1 MAYEIWLMF
10 CNSKTTVS
18 NYIPKDFAQ
27 QLICKDNP
35 ADRSDALLCQVI
47 MRGKDRFMR
56 RLNYVPSSNPQQ
68 AMESTTARRLKRVL
82 DYAQRVNPELK
93 QSRRHLFNLAEEFG
107 YLSQLSVT
115 SNHDES
121 AGASSVRSLVAIAK
135 IVSKMWKRHGDLLPK
150 LIASVP
156 NFDMDPCARDS
167 LKLRLG
173 HIGHYLPTVRRLL
186 SFAGRFRVFGSIQI
200 LPIHFKPYD
209 LSIALDRHRSDLQQQ
224 RLQAVTQSL
233 RVTNAWQQK
242 LGDAKING
250 KRNVTTYIKQAQS
263 GGHFRVHA
271 EIQILCYYEHY
282 PITAYPPR
290 VLKSSKD
297 ACFLCNLFVKT
308 HGKFYISK
316 THGKV
321 YSPWMLPDL
330 YSLALS
336 KKHRKNFVRV
346 TDVFNRALEETIV
359 TSALRAK
366 RTIPEPHESGIFS
379 LVHSSYAASDATI
392 RGPSESRS
400 LACLGTPTGM
410 PTVSTPESMLPLT
423 QKGAPSQP
431 EPLQSADETVQVAAS
446 IFPPPILYLQQG
458 KPFTCVFD
466 ETEPYLRFHTP
477 KIHVEIS
484 HEEAQRLADINPPS
498 NHEKMLVAI
507 TIEVTWLGSDESN
520 EMTTPKDHSINL
532 DSRWTELTAVDGILF
547 TDEGLLMR
555 KGDDIV
561 RVRALHVDSHQGERK
576 DSLHD

>member
-1 MAYEIWLMF
+1 MENIGLRIAENAALLGQICDKPMLPTR
-10 CNSKTTVS
+10 NDPIAVNVLGDRTVS
-18 NYIPKDFAQ
+18 FQEELEIVNCVNYLASYSDHPGEVMALCMEELPSHKGLIITVATNTGSTVRLEDGLRDMADVLQ
-27 QLICKDNP
+27 QQN
-35 ADRSDALLCQVI
+35 
-47 MRGKDRFMR
+47 
-56 RLNYVPSSNPQQ
+56 N
-68 AMESTTARRLKRVL
+68 

-156 NFDMDPCARDS
+156 NFDMDP
-167 LKLRLG
+167 L
-173 HIGHYLPTVRRLL
+173 RRLL

-242 LGDAKING
+242 LGDAKIN
-250 KRNVTTYIKQAQS
+250 
-263 GGHFRVHA
+263 
-271 EIQILCYYEHY
+271 E
-282 PITAYPPR
+282 
-290 VLKSSKD
+290 
-297 ACFLCNLFVKT
+297 
-308 HGKFYISK
+308 
-316 THGKV
+316 
-321 YSPWMLPDL
+321 
-330 YSLALS
+330 
-336 KKHRKNFVRV
+336 
-346 TDVFNRALEETIV
+346 
-359 TSALRAK
+359 
-366 RTIPEPHESGIFS
+366 
-379 LVHSSYAASDATI
+379 
-392 RGPSESRS
+392 
-400 LACLGTPTGM
+400 
-410 PTVSTPESMLPLT
+410 
-423 QKGAPSQP
+423 GAPSQP
-431 EPLQSADETVQVAAS
+431 EPLQSADET
-446 IFPPPILYLQQG
+446 G